1 MLGIGAALLGSPHV
15 IGVDI
20 DDDALATAQENVDTF
35 EDLQACSTCIN
46 PELGGTTVN
55 AHL

>member
-20 DDDALATAQENVDTF
+20 DEDALATAQENVDLF
-35 EDLQACSTCIN
+35 QDMQACSNGIHS
-46 PELGGTTVN
+46 
-55 AHL
+55 AWA